1 MNPPTEQLI
10 RDYLNRVSVAARGR
24 LPADD
29 RRAFVART
37 REFIDQNTR
46 ALGRIQTADVL
57 KLLSELGDPLS
68 LVNAERQRLAA
79 GATEPGADTPADTS
93 LAARARRLRAA
104 PANVASLLRASAT
117 VVAPGDAPV
126 VAEPAE
132 DNPMTGDFEEIVHA
146 RRPLASRWKPGE
158 IVIPRQPGQRRP
170 GLSRRRPRPGV
181 PPAGS
186 RPQPSAPAEPA
197 PSPQA
202 EPEPLAGD
210 IPPPRPEW
218 PSDPARRPAAPDAEE
233 TPSVTRPTRRMPFAA
248 SGSAVGAPSAPARD
262 TERDTPRDTERGAAP
277 ADDTADGGPGPDWA
291 SLSPAETDWA
301 VPAAAGENWTEPTTA
316 EDRETGASG
325 PSASSLTNGAEA
337 GHSDRLPDAPAD
349 RTPPDA
355 GAPGRKPGPGGPESA
370 TGAGPATVARPGTA
384 AGPGAGSQAGSDA
397 GTEPRPESVGATGA
411 ATAGS
416 GSVGPAGTA
425 AAGVPDGEEPRPVN
439 RNTLIGS
446 PAGGADAEPAVPH
459 TLIGS
464 PAGGADAG
472 PGVPP
477 RGARVTWA
485 AGVRSRAMRM
495 GAVRAAGARL
505 SSARPGG
512 SRRDQRG
519 PAAGA
524 ESSPATGPERGPVSE
539 REGEFL
545 ATAGAAAGRAVRVVV
560 SWARRHPLESV
571 AVVLLGLGGLIYPP
585 VWLMGALVA
594 AFSKIWS
601 IRDKWIGLVLPVFL
615 VIVGIV
621 VEVSL
626 DGTHRH
632 WTTYVRDAWLFAG
645 HLSRIL
651 ALLGAVYLAWRAER
665 GPRSPGVPPWQRS
678 GRFG

>member
-24 LPADD
+24 LSADD

-79 GATEPGADTPADTS
+79 GAMESGANTPADTS

-117 VVAPGDAPV
+117 VVAPGDAPA
-126 VAEPAE
+126 VAEPAD

-181 PPAGS
+181 PSVGG

-197 PSPQA
+197 PAPQA
-202 EPEPLAGD
+202 ESAPPATD
-210 IPPPRPEW
+210 IPPPRPGW
-218 PSDPARRPAAPDAEE
+218 PSDPARRPAAQDAEE
-233 TPSVTRPTRRMPFAA
+233 TPSVTRPTRMPFAA
-248 SGSAVGAPSAPARD
+248 SGSAADAPPARAEHTEHD
-262 TERDTPRDTERGAAP
+262 TEHDNERDNERDSEHGTEGDAAS
-277 ADDTADGGPGPDWA
+277 ADDTADGGPGSDWA
-291 SLSPAETDWA
+291 SLSAAETDWA
-301 VPAAAGENWTEPTTA
+301 DPATAGGNWTEPSA
-316 EDRETGASG
+316 DEDRATGASG
-325 PSASSLTNGAEA
+325 PSPSSLTNGAAA
-337 GHSDRLPDAPAD
+337 GPEDRLPAAPAD
-349 RTPPDA
+349 RPPPHPGAA
-355 GAPGRKPGPGGPESA
+355 GSEPGADRPETATGARPATA
-370 TGAGPATVARPGTA
+370 TGAGPAAA
-384 AGPGAGSQAGSDA
+384 AGPGTGSAAGPHAGPQREPGSA
-397 GTEPRPESVGATGA
+397 GASGAATTGTGSVSPAGTGA
-411 ATAGS
+411 A
-416 GSVGPAGTA
+416 
-425 AAGVPDGEEPRPVN
+425 GVADGEEPRPVI
-439 RNTLIGS
+439 RNTLIGP
-446 PAGGADAEPAVPH
+446 PAGGTD
-459 TLIGS
+459 
-464 PAGGADAG
+464 GA

-485 AGVRSRAMRM
+485 AGVRSRAMQM

-505 SSARPGG
+505 STARPGG
-512 SRRDQRG
+512 SRRGQPS

-524 ESSPATGPERGPVSE
+524 ESGPGGGPEHGPASE
-539 REGEFL
+539 REQEFL
-545 ATAGAAAGRAVRVVV
+545 ATAGAAAGRAVRVAV

-594 AFSKIWS
+594 AFSKVWT

-621 VEVSL
+621 VEVSV
-626 DGTHRH
+626 DGTHPH
-632 WTTYVRDAWLFAG
+632 WTTYVRDAWVFAG

-651 ALLGAVYLAWRAER
+651 ALLGAVYLAWRADR

-678 GRFG
+678 RRFG

>member
-24 LPADD
+24 LSADD

-46 ALGRIQTADVL
+46 ALGRIQTTDVL

-126 VAEPAE
+126 VAEPAD

-181 PPAGS
+181 PSAGG

-197 PSPQA
+197 PGPQA
-202 EPEPLAGD
+202 EPALPASDLPPL
-210 IPPPRPEW
+210 RPGW
-218 PSDPARRPAAPDAEE
+218 PSDPARRPAAQDAEE
-233 TPSVTRPTRRMPFAA
+233 TPSVTRPTRMPFAA
-248 SGSAVGAPSAPARD
+248 SGSAPGVPPAPAEHTDRDADRDTDRDSEHD
-262 TERDTPRDTERGAAP
+262 TERDTEHVAEGDTVSAGDA
-277 ADDTADGGPGPDWA
+277 ADGGPGSDRA
-291 SLSPAETDWA
+291 SLSPGETDWA
-301 VPAAAGENWTEPTTA
+301 DPAAAGENWTEPKA
-316 EDRETGASG
+316 GEDRETGASE
-325 PSASSLTNGAEA
+325 PLSSSLTNGAAA
-337 GHSDRLPDAPAD
+337 GPSDRLPAAPAD
-349 RTPPDA
+349 RPPPHLGAA
-355 GAPGRKPGPGGPESA
+355 GSEPGADGPGTA
-370 TGAGPATVARPGTA
+370 TGAGPAAA
-384 AGPGAGSQAGSDA
+384 AGPGTGSAAGPHAGPQRGPGSA
-397 GTEPRPESVGATGA
+397 GASGAVT
-411 ATAGS
+411 TGS
-416 GSVGPAGTA
+416 GSVSPAGTG
-425 AAGVPDGEEPRPVN
+425 AAGVADGEEPRPVI
-439 RNTLIGS
+439 RNTLIGP
-446 PAGGADAEPAVPH
+446 PAGGAD
-459 TLIGS
+459 
-464 PAGGADAG
+464 DA
-472 PGVPP
+472 PGLPP

-512 SRRDQRG
+512 SRRGQPG

-524 ESSPATGPERGPVSE
+524 ESGPAGGPERGPASE
-539 REGEFL
+539 REQEFL
-545 ATAGAAAGRAVRVVV
+545 ATAGSAVGRAVRVAV

-594 AFSKIWS
+594 AFSKVWS

-632 WTTYVRDAWLFAG
+632 WTTYVRDAWVFAG

-651 ALLGAVYLAWRAER
+651 ALLGAVYLAWRSER

-678 GRFG
+678 RRFG